1 MEKKTQAFLS
11 FLLNS
16 TNDHRKRLSSRICGA
31 RALHKTT
38 TRGSS
43 SLQKRTSF
51 CTRRKRGREKEMR
64 FQRSL
69 AVVFPRIRN
78 KFQSQA
84 SRYFSSQLES
94 EQRFV
99 WSILKSFVNFVL
111 YTNNNGIK
119 RKLFWKIRWLQ
130 FIGPLLESR
139 LISMGLF
146 FVAEIPLVALLKL
159 CVDYTEIL
167 VRYAYTNTCIYF
179 THCAFISA
187 ASNYDYCLLLCRKLE
202 CSFFVLDK
210 RWVIWIIYSL
220 LSSTSLK
227 KNQGKMHALMAR
239 WPCFCV
245 F

>member
-31 RALHKTT
+31 CALHKTT

-43 SLQKRTSF
+43 SFQKRTSF

-99 WSILKSFVNFVL
+99 WSILKSFVNSVL
-111 YTNNNGIK
+111 YTNNNGNQEEVILENSVITFY
-119 RKLFWKIRWLQ
+119 RSSFGIAFDIDGVILRGRDPIGGSPQAMRRLYGDSGALYVYEYMYFFYALCVHLSSIWLWLLPLALQETWMFLFCSWQTVSYLNN
-130 FIGPLLESR
+130 
-139 LISMGLF
+139 LF
-146 FVAEIPLVALLKL
+146 FI
-159 CVDYTEIL
+159 
-167 VRYAYTNTCIYF
+167 
-179 THCAFISA
+179 
-187 ASNYDYCLLLCRKLE
+187 
-202 CSFFVLDK
+202 
-210 RWVIWIIYSL
+210 VI
-220 LSSTSLK
+220 
-227 KNQGKMHALMAR
+227 H
-239 WPCFCV
+239 
-245 F
+245 